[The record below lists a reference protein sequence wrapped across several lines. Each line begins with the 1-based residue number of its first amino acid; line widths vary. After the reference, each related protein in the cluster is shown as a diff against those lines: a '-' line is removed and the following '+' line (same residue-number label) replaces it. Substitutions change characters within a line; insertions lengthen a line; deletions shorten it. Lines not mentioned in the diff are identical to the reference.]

1 MFSAK
6 KTCAGKK
13 VVRWFTVS
21 PGGLSA
27 SPSSRARSSA
37 DRLSWLAMLRV
48 LLRGGGRVPA
58 RALARAPARWLA
70 TSPPKKGRAKS
81 AVPKEPKSSPKG
93 SGAKAATS
101 EKEVYQRLTPH
112 EHVLARPGMY
122 IGSPEVVPKSMWLYD
137 DEAQCMV
144 WRSVQFNSGLYK
156 IFDEILV
163 NALDN
168 RQRDPEG
175 TRAID
180 VEIDEAGRVSVR
192 NDGRGIPVRR
202 HATEEQV
209 TLSLSPSPNP

>member
-1 MFSAK
+1 
-6 KTCAGKK
+6 
-13 VVRWFTVS
+13 
-21 PGGLSA
+21 
-27 SPSSRARSSA
+27 
-37 DRLSWLAMLRV
+37 MLRV

-81 AVPKEPKSSPKG
+81 AVPKKPKSSPKG

-209 TLSLSPSPNP
+209 TLYLTPSPNP

>member
-1 MFSAK
+1 
-6 KTCAGKK
+6 
-13 VVRWFTVS
+13 
-21 PGGLSA
+21 
-27 SPSSRARSSA
+27 
-37 DRLSWLAMLRV
+37 MLRV
-48 LLRGGGRVPA
+48 LLLRCGRVPA
-58 RALARAPARWLA
+58 RALARAPVRWLA

-81 AVPKEPKSSPKG
+81 AVLAKSSPKK
-93 SGAKAATS
+93 SGAKSATS
-101 EKEVYQRLTPH
+101 EEEVYQRLTPH

-122 IGSPEVVPKSMWLYD
+122 IGSPVVVSKSMWLYD

-202 HATEEQV
+202 HATEDLWVPEMV
-209 TLSLSPSPNP
+209 MGELHTGSNFDDSTKRTVGGRHGYGAKLTNIFSSSFEVDT

>member
-1 MFSAK
+1 
-6 KTCAGKK
+6 
-13 VVRWFTVS
+13 
-21 PGGLSA
+21 
-27 SPSSRARSSA
+27 
-37 DRLSWLAMLRV
+37 MLRLV
-48 LLRGGGRVPA
+48 PHGGRAPA

-81 AVPKEPKSSPKG
+81 EVLAKSSPKA
-93 SGAKAATS
+93 SGANSAAP
-101 EKEVYQRLTPH
+101 EEEAYQRLTPH

-122 IGSPEVVPKSMWLYD
+122 IGSPSVVTKSTWLFD
-137 DEAQCMV
+137 DEKQRMV

-175 TRAID
+175 TSAID
-180 VEIDEAGRVSVR
+180 IDIDDAGRISVR

-202 HATEEQV
+202 HATEGLWVPEMNLGELHALALALA
-209 TLSLSPSPNP
+209 LSLTLTRTLTLTLNLTLTRT

>member
-1 MFSAK
+1 
-6 KTCAGKK
+6 
-13 VVRWFTVS
+13 
-21 PGGLSA
+21 
-27 SPSSRARSSA
+27 
-37 DRLSWLAMLRV
+37 MLRLV
-48 LLRGGGRVPA
+48 LRGGRAPA

-81 AVPKEPKSSPKG
+81 EVLAQS
-93 SGAKAATS
+93 SGANSATP
-101 EKEVYQRLTPH
+101 EEEEAYQRLTPH

-122 IGSPEVVPKSMWLYD
+122 IGSPSVVTKSTWLYD
-137 DEAQCMV
+137 DETQRMV

-180 VEIDEAGRVSVR
+180 IEVDEAGRISVR
-192 NDGRGIPVRR
+192 NDGRGISVRR
-202 HATEEQV
+202 HATEGLWVPEMILGELH
-209 TLSLSPSPNP
+209 TLALALALALALTLALTLTRSLILIRTLTLTRTRT

>member
-1 MFSAK
+1 MP
-6 KTCAGKK
+6 K
-13 VVRWFTVS
+13 V
-21 PGGLSA
+21 L
-27 SPSSRARSSA
+27 
-37 DRLSWLAMLRV
+37 
-48 LLRGGGRVPA
+48 
-58 RALARAPARWLA
+58 
-70 TSPPKKGRAKS
+70 
-81 AVPKEPKSSPKG
+81 EKSSPKKR
-93 SGAKAATS
+93 GAKPVTP
-101 EKEVYQRLTPH
+101 EEEVYQRLTPH

-122 IGSPEVVPKSMWLYD
+122 IGSPVVQAKSMWLYD

-192 NDGRGIPVRR
+192 NDGRGILTLTLTLTLALTLTLTLTLTRCATTAAASRCGSTRPRTSGCRR
-202 HATEEQV
+202 
-209 TLSLSPSPNP
+209 